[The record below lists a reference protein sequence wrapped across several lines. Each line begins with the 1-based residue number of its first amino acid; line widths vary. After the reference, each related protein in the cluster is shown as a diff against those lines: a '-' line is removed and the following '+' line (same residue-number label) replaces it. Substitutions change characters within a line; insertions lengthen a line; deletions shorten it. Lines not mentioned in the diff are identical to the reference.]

1 MVAVAYVLDEMLRS
15 WSYRPLAIAFL
26 VLAGIVGVLV
36 FPLGSAI
43 AMPDWYI
50 NMARSFPP
58 WNYAF
63 QFPNPPQGER
73 GQLITGDSVKLLAGV
88 LVASS
93 AAAFALFGRELLGG
107 GPTQGDGQQDDAQD
121 HQRYRPQ
128 QVAVDGGNVAIDQE
142 PDPQRDQDQAEDHGT
157 A

>member
-1 MVAVAYVLDEMLRS
+1 MVAVAHVVDEMLRS
-15 WSYRPLAIAFL
+15 WTYRPLAIAFL
-26 VLAGIVGVLV
+26 VLAAIVGVLV

-73 GQLITGDSVKLLAGV
+73 GQLITADTVKLLAGV
-88 LVASS
+88 LVAVS
-93 AAAFALFGRELLGG
+93 AAAFALFGRELLGR
-107 GPTQGDGQQDDAQD
+107 GPSQGDDEEHDPQD

-128 QVAVDGGNVAIDQE
+128 QVGVDGGNVLIDQE
-142 PDPQRDQDQAEDHGT
+142 PDPRPDQD
-157 A
+157 